1 MDPVSITLDPEAEK
15 RLKRGLLGAGMLFG
29 GLLTAGGMIGFASG
43 NQKAGY
49 TFAIAGLVF
58 TTATGL
64 IRLYEE

>member
-1 MDPVSITLDPEAEK
+1 MDPASIVLDPEAEK
-15 RLKRGLLGAGMLFG
+15 RLKRGLVGAGMLFG
-29 GLLTAGGMIGFASG
+29 GVLTAGGMLGFAAG